1 MFGISRYK
9 LLSTKYINSKVL
21 LYSTGNYIQ
30 SLVINRYEK
39 EYIYILLCCTSVTN
53 TTQQINS
60 TSIRNKTLV
69 FGKFDAISLSILTI
83 LCRLSVTGL
92 SL

>member
-39 EYIYILLCCTSVTN
+39 EYIYIYYFAAH
-53 TTQQINS
+53 Q
-60 TSIRNKTLV
+60 
-69 FGKFDAISLSILTI
+69 
-83 LCRLSVTGL
+83 
-92 SL
+92 